1 MERKPFNQHK
11 SKNNI
16 TKTVRMS
23 GLFFIFR
30 YFKMIKLPYNIVNT
44 MGNVKSIAESSGVA
58 TVITI
63 ECHITRGLPNVII
76 VGFANR
82 AVDEAK
88 ERLRGAFHASKID
101 FPKQRVTINLAP
113 ADLPKESSGFD
124 LGIAVAI
131 LHRAGLIPD
140 VLPAKALFMGEL
152 GLGGEVRPIRGIIG
166 KLLAAKTRGYRTF
179 YLPQEN
185 LQQAL
190 LVPDVTVIP
199 VDTLG
204 SLYRALTNTVPIKP
218 MESGMGQKPDTSAPP
233 SDIDML
239 DISGQ
244 VRAKRVLEIAAAG
257 GHNALL
263 SGPPGTGKSMLAKA
277 MPGILPPME
286 LTEVL
291 EVTHLH
297 SLASNNFDQII
308 SQRPFRSPH
317 HGASETA
324 IIGGGST
331 ARPGEISLAHRG
343 VLFLDEFPEYGRS
356 TIEALRQPLEDK
368 IITIARAK
376 LNAQYPADFML
387 IATSNPC
394 PCGFYGT
401 HKTCVCPPHQILQYQ
416 RKLSGPIIDR
426 IDLYTDVDNVQHD
439 VLLKSSTTGES
450 SAVIQRRVIAARKRQ
465 QQRYESSTKT
475 NAQMSNRDIK
485 KLANLEPAAEELLN
499 QAAAKL
505 EISARAYMRL
515 IKVARTI
522 ADLANSE
529 SITPEHI
536 SEAIQ
541 YRKSTNV

>member
-1 MERKPFNQHK
+1 
-11 SKNNI
+11 
-16 TKTVRMS
+16 
-23 GLFFIFR
+23 
-30 YFKMIKLPYNIVNT
+30 
-44 MGNVKSIAESSGVA
+44 MGNVRSIAESGGVA
-58 TVITI
+58 TIITI
-63 ECHITRGLPNVII
+63 ECHITKGLPNVII

-113 ADLPKESSGFD
+113 ADIPKESSGFD

-131 LHRAGLIPD
+131 MHASGVIPD
-140 VLPAKALFMGEL
+140 KLPTKTMFIGEL

-166 KLLAAKTRGYRTF
+166 KLLAAKTKGFNTF
-179 YLPQEN
+179 YLPLEN
-185 LQQAL
+185 INQAL
-190 LVPDVTVIP
+190 LVPDIIVVPVANLRHLYQSLTRTIP
-199 VDTLG
+199 ITPL
-204 SLYRALTNTVPIKP
+204 
-218 MESGMGQKPDTSAPP
+218 ESGMGQKPDIEVIASL
-233 SDIDML
+233 IDMQ

-244 VRAKRVLEIAAAG
+244 ARAKRVLEIAAAG

-286 LTEVL
+286 LSEVL

-297 SLASNNFDQII
+297 SLASHNFDQII
-308 SQRPFRSPH
+308 SERPFRSPH

-324 IIGGGST
+324 IIGGGSS

-343 VLFLDEFPEYGRS
+343 ILFLDEFPEYGRS

-368 IITIARAK
+368 VITIARAK
-376 LNAQYPADFML
+376 QNAQYPADFML

-394 PCGFYGT
+394 PCGYYGT
-401 HKTCVCPPHQILQYQ
+401 HKPCVCPPHQIMAYQ

-439 VLLKSSTTGES
+439 KLLQTNTTGES
-450 SAVIQRRVIAARKRQ
+450 SQSVQERVLRARQRQ
-465 QQRYESSTKT
+465 QKRYESPSKT

-485 KLANLEPAAEELLN
+485 KHAQLEAASEELLN
-499 QAAAKL
+499 KAAEKL

-522 ADLANSE
+522 ADLGEAE
-529 SITPEHI
+529 SISPAHI

-541 YRKSTNV
+541 YRKQTSGL

>member
-1 MERKPFNQHK
+1 MQ
-11 SKNNI
+11 
-16 TKTVRMS
+16 
-23 GLFFIFR
+23 
-30 YFKMIKLPYNIVNT
+30 
-44 MGNVKSIAESSGVA
+44 
-58 TVITI
+58 
-63 ECHITRGLPNVII
+63 
-76 VGFANR
+76 
-82 AVDEAK
+82 
-88 ERLRGAFHASKID
+88 
-101 FPKQRVTINLAP
+101 
-113 ADLPKESSGFD
+113 
-124 LGIAVAI
+124 
-131 LHRAGLIPD
+131 
-140 VLPAKALFMGEL
+140 
-152 GLGGEVRPIRGIIG
+152 
-166 KLLAAKTRGYRTF
+166 
-179 YLPQEN
+179 
-185 LQQAL
+185 
-190 LVPDVTVIP
+190 
-199 VDTLG
+199 
-204 SLYRALTNTVPIKP
+204 
-218 MESGMGQKPDTSAPP
+218 
-233 SDIDML
+233 

-244 VRAKRVLEIAAAG
+244 ARAKRVLEIAAAG

-286 LTEVL
+286 LAEVL

-308 SQRPFRSPH
+308 SERPFRSPH

-324 IIGGGST
+324 IIGGGSS

-394 PCGFYGT
+394 PCGYYGT
-401 HKTCVCPPHQILQYQ
+401 HKPCVCPPHQIMQYQ

-426 IDLYTDVDNVQHD
+426 IDLYTDVDNIQHD
-439 VLLKSSTTGES
+439 KLLKSNTSSES
-450 SAVIQRRVIAARKRQ
+450 SQSVQKRVLGARKRQ
-465 QQRYESSTKT
+465 QARYESVSKT

-485 KLANLEPAAEELLN
+485 KFANLETAAEELLN
-499 QAAAKL
+499 QAADKL

-522 ADLANSE
+522 ADLADSDP
-529 SITPEHI
+529 ITPAHI

-541 YRKSTNV
+541 YRKQASSL

>member
-1 MERKPFNQHK
+1 
-11 SKNNI
+11 
-16 TKTVRMS
+16 
-23 GLFFIFR
+23 
-30 YFKMIKLPYNIVNT
+30 MIAY
-44 MGNVKSIAESSGVA
+44 MGNVRSIAESGGVA

-113 ADLPKESSGFD
+113 ADIPKESSGFD
-124 LGIAVAI
+124 LGIAVAVM
-131 LHRAGLIPD
+131 RAAGLIPD
-140 VLPAKALFMGEL
+140 KLPQKAMFVGEL
-152 GLGGEVRPIRGIIG
+152 GLGGEVRPIRGMIG
-166 KLLAAKTRGYRTF
+166 KLLAAKTKGFNTF
-179 YLPQEN
+179 YLPLEN
-185 LQQAL
+185 VKQAL
-190 LVPDVTVIP
+190 LVPNITIIP
-199 VDTLG
+199 VASLG
-204 SLYRALTNTVPIKP
+204 GLYQALTKTIPITP
-218 MESGMGQKPDTSAPP
+218 LESGMGQNPDVEAAALA
-233 SDIDML
+233 IDMQ

-244 VRAKRVLEIAAAG
+244 ARAKRVLEIAAAG

-286 LTEVL
+286 LSEVL

-297 SLASNNFDQII
+297 SLASHNFDQII
-308 SQRPFRSPH
+308 GNRPFRSPH

-324 IIGGGST
+324 IIGGGSS

-343 VLFLDEFPEYGRS
+343 ILFLDEFPEYGRS

-368 IITIARAK
+368 VITIARAK

-394 PCGFYGT
+394 PCGYYGT
-401 HKTCVCPPHQILQYQ
+401 HKPCVCPPHQIMAYQ

-439 VLLKSSTTGES
+439 KLLKTNTTGES
-450 SAVIQRRVIAARKRQ
+450 SNSVQKRVLKARKRQ
-465 QQRYESSTKT
+465 QKRYESPSKT

-485 KLANLEPAAEELLN
+485 KHANLEIEAEELLN
-499 QAAAKL
+499 QAAEKL

-522 ADLANSE
+522 ADLGDNEA
-529 SITPEHI
+529 ITPAHI

-541 YRKSTNV
+541 YRKQASVL

>member
-1 MERKPFNQHK
+1 MGANVR
-11 SKNNI
+11 SI
-16 TKTVRMS
+16 TEA
-23 GLFFIFR
+23 G
-30 YFKMIKLPYNIVNT
+30 
-44 MGNVKSIAESSGVA
+44 GVA
-58 TVITI
+58 TIITI
-63 ECHITRGLPNVII
+63 ECHITKGLPNVII

-88 ERLRGAFHASKID
+88 ERLRAAFHASKID

-113 ADLPKESSGFD
+113 ADIPKDSSGFD

-131 LHRAGLIPD
+131 MKAAGLIPPT
-140 VLPAKALFMGEL
+140 LPNKSIFLGEL
-152 GLGGEVRPIRGIIG
+152 GLDGDVRPIRGVIG
-166 KLLAAKTRGYRTF
+166 KILAAQIKGFATF
-179 YLPQEN
+179 YLPLEN
-185 LQQAL
+185 IGQAL
-190 LVPDVTVIP
+190 LVPNITVLPVATLKDLYLGLAKTVPVTP
-199 VDTLG
+199 VDSGLG
-204 SLYRALTNTVPIKP
+204 HKP
-218 MESGMGQKPDTSAPP
+218 EIAKRLAEL
-233 SDIDML
+233 DMQ

-277 MPGILPPME
+277 LPGILPPME
-286 LTEVL
+286 LAEIL

-297 SLASNNFDQII
+297 SLASHNFDHIV
-308 SQRPFRSPH
+308 SERPFRSPH

-324 IIGGGST
+324 IIGGGQH

-343 VLFLDEFPEYGRS
+343 VLFLDELPEYGRA

-368 IITIARAK
+368 VITIARAK

-401 HKTCVCPPHQILQYQ
+401 SKACICPPHLVLQYQ

-426 IDLYTDVDNVQHD
+426 IDLYTEVDNVQHD
-439 VLLKSSTTGES
+439 TLLKNNKNTDSST
-450 SAVIQRRVIAARKRQ
+450 VVRRRVLAARQRQHKR
-465 QQRYESSTKT
+465 YGVTTKT
-475 NAQMSNRDIK
+475 NSQLTNREIK
-485 KLANLEPAAEELLN
+485 ATANLENSAQELLN
-499 QAAAKL
+499 QAAEKL

-522 ADLANSE
+522 ADLEASP
-529 SITPEHI
+529 SITPAHI

-541 YRKSTNV
+541 YRKQTII

>member
-1 MERKPFNQHK
+1 MAHIQ
-11 SKNNI
+11 
-16 TKTVRMS
+16 
-23 GLFFIFR
+23 
-30 YFKMIKLPYNIVNT
+30 
-44 MGNVKSIAESSGVA
+44 SIAESGGSA
-58 TVITI
+58 NIITI
-63 ECHITRGLPNVII
+63 ECHITKGLPNVII

-113 ADLPKESSGFD
+113 ADIPKESSGFD
-124 LGIAVAI
+124 LGIAAAVM
-131 LHRAGLIPD
+131 RSAGLIPD
-140 VLPAKALFMGEL
+140 TLPSKTMFIGEL
-152 GLGGEVRPIRGIIG
+152 GLGGELRPIRGIIG
-166 KLLAAKTRGYRTF
+166 KLLSAKAKGFNQF
-179 YLPQEN
+179 YLPLEN
-185 LQQAL
+185 VSQAL
-190 LVPDVTVIP
+190 LVPDIKVMP
-199 VDTLG
+199 AG
-204 SLYRALTNTVPIKP
+204 SLRDLYQDLTKTIPIKP
-218 MESGMGQKPDTSAPP
+218 LESGLGKKPQRTAQASA
-233 SDIDML
+233 IDMQ

-244 VRAKRVLEIAAAG
+244 ARAKRVLEISAAG

-286 LTEVL
+286 LSEIL

-308 SQRPFRSPH
+308 SERPFRSPH

-324 IIGGGST
+324 IIGGGSS

-343 VLFLDEFPEYGRS
+343 ILFLDEFPEYGRS

-368 IITIARAK
+368 VITIARAK

-401 HKTCVCPPHQILQYQ
+401 HKPCICAPRQIMQYQ

-439 VLLKSSTTGES
+439 KLLKTNTAGES
-450 SAVIQRRVIAARKRQ
+450 SESVRKRVLSARRRQ
-465 QQRYESSTKT
+465 QKRYESAGKT
-475 NAQMSNRDIK
+475 NSQMSNRDIK
-485 KLANLEPAAEELLN
+485 KLAALEPKAEELLN
-499 QAAAKL
+499 QAAEKL

-515 IKVARTI
+515 VKVARTI
-522 ADLANSE
+522 ADLGESD
-529 SITPEHI
+529 SITPAHI

-541 YRKSTNV
+541 YRKQSTL

>member
-1 MERKPFNQHK
+1 MA
-11 SKNNI
+11 
-16 TKTVRMS
+16 
-23 GLFFIFR
+23 
-30 YFKMIKLPYNIVNT
+30 
-44 MGNVKSIAESSGVA
+44 NVKSIAEAGGIA
-58 TVITI
+58 TIITI
-63 ECHITRGLPNVII
+63 ECHIARGLPNVII

-88 ERLRGAFHASKID
+88 ERLRGAFHASSID
-101 FPKQRVTINLAP
+101 FPKQRITVNLAP
-113 ADLPKESSGFD
+113 ADIPKDSSGFD

-131 LHRAGLIPD
+131 MHAAGL
-140 VLPAKALFMGEL
+140 VGEKLPAKTMYLGEL

-166 KLLAAKTRGYRTF
+166 KLLAAKTKGYKTF
-179 YLPQEN
+179 YLPHEN
-185 LQQAL
+185 IKQAL
-190 LVPDVTVIP
+190 LVPDILIVP
-199 VDTLG
+199 VANLQR
-204 SLYRALTNTVPIKP
+204 LYQSMTSTAPIAP
-218 MESGMGQKPDTSAPP
+218 LNSGMGQRPDTAVQSQA
-233 SDIDML
+233 IDMQ

-244 VRAKRVLEIAAAG
+244 ARAKRVLEIAAAG

-286 LTEVL
+286 LSEVL

-297 SLASNNFDQII
+297 SLASHNFDQII
-308 SQRPFRSPH
+308 SERPFRSPH

-324 IIGGGST
+324 IIGGGSS

-343 VLFLDEFPEYGRS
+343 ILFMDEFPEYGRS

-368 IITIARAK
+368 TITIARAK

-394 PCGFYGT
+394 PCGYYGT
-401 HKTCVCPPHQILQYQ
+401 HKPCVCPPHQILQYQ

-439 VLLKSSTTGES
+439 TLLKSNNTSDS
-450 SAVIQRRVIAARKRQ
+450 SATVQKRVLSARKRQ
-465 QQRYESSTKT
+465 QNRYESPSKT

-485 KLANLEPAAEELLN
+485 KLANLDIEAEELLN
-499 QAAAKL
+499 QAAEKL
-505 EISARAYMRL
+505 DISARAYMRL

-522 ADLANSE
+522 ADLGDKD
-529 SITPEHI
+529 SISAAHI

-541 YRKSTNV
+541 YRKQTSGL

>member
-1 MERKPFNQHK
+1 MA
-11 SKNNI
+11 
-16 TKTVRMS
+16 
-23 GLFFIFR
+23 
-30 YFKMIKLPYNIVNT
+30 
-44 MGNVKSIAESSGVA
+44 NVKSIAEAGGVA

-88 ERLRGAFHASKID
+88 ERLRGAFHASGID
-101 FPKQRVTINLAP
+101 FPKQRVTVNLAP
-113 ADLPKESSGFD
+113 ADIPKDSSGFD

-131 LHRAGLIPD
+131 MHAAGLIGEK
-140 VLPAKALFMGEL
+140 LPAKTMFIGEL

-166 KLLAAKTRGYRTF
+166 KLLSAKSKGYKTF

-185 LQQAL
+185 IKQAL
-190 LVPDVTVIP
+190 LVPEIVIVP
-199 VDTLG
+199 VANLQ
-204 SLYRALTNTVPIKP
+204 SLYQSMTNTIPIAP
-218 MESGMGQKPDTSAPP
+218 LNSGMGQKPDPTEQSHA
-233 SDIDML
+233 IDMQ

-244 VRAKRVLEIAAAG
+244 ARAKRVLEIAAAG

-286 LTEVL
+286 LSEVL

-297 SLASNNFDQII
+297 SLASHNFDQII
-308 SQRPFRSPH
+308 SERPFRSPH

-324 IIGGGST
+324 IIGGGSS

-343 VLFLDEFPEYGRS
+343 ILFMDEFPEYGRS

-368 IITIARAK
+368 TITIARAK
-376 LNAQYPADFML
+376 QNAQYPADFML

-394 PCGFYGT
+394 PCGYYGT
-401 HKTCVCPPHQILQYQ
+401 HKPCVCPPHQILQYQ

-426 IDLYTDVDNVQHD
+426 IDLYADVDNVKHD
-439 VLLKSSTTGES
+439 TLLKSNQGSDS
-450 SAVIQRRVIAARKRQ
+450 SATVQKRVLSARKRQ
-465 QQRYESSTKT
+465 QDRFKLPSKT

-485 KLANLEPAAEELLN
+485 KYANLETEAEELLN
-499 QAAAKL
+499 QAAEKL
-505 EISARAYMRL
+505 DISARAYMRL
-515 IKVARTI
+515 IKIARTI
-522 ADLANSE
+522 ADLGEAE
-529 SITPEHI
+529 SISPSHI

-541 YRKSTNV
+541 YRKQTNGL